1 MTMIKLLKCAI
12 AATLLLAGTGLAAP
26 PGAGKQAVYTLEQAV
41 NIALEN
47 NPNLQIMH
55 ERIAQAEAQLGEALA
70 SFYPQI
76 QARLSYEHTDNPSR
90 AFGMII
96 SQRRLDFNGMDFN
109 HPGGTDNYRPEVT
122 ASYTLY
128 NGGQDS
134 QNSKAAELGV
144 AAAALQES
152 AARNQLIEW
161 VTSAFYGVLA
171 AKEAHNIAEHS
182 IAAVQSELD
191 QTRKRFNAGTVLK
204 SDVLSLEVQLAEARD
219 AAIQAASAVELA
231 ESGLLTLLGID
242 SGGLAITDASSWTMP
257 HKKPSFS
264 ALLGQAMAE
273 RPEIRAA
280 NTEVEIAEHRLKAA
294 RGAHLPKADAYVS
307 YGSDSKD
314 LDYST
319 NRDNVTAG
327 IAVSVDIFS
336 GFATSERVKKAESA
350 LAIAKLSARQVQ
362 LLIEDELK
370 SAYLK
375 LQNALDR
382 LAVTEASVASAE
394 EALRLVNEQRIAGTE
409 TVTRYIETE
418 VARDRA
424 QSRAVAAR
432 YDALRAEA
440 AVNKALGLWSKEPL

>member
-1 MTMIKLLKCAI
+1 MIKLLKYAI
-12 AATLLLAGTGLAAP
+12 AATLLLGGTALAAP
-26 PGAGKQAVYTLEQAV
+26 PDAGKQAVYTLGQAV

-70 SFYPQI
+70 LFYPQL

-182 IAAVQSELD
+182 ISAVQSELD

-219 AAIQAASAVELA
+219 TAIQAASAVELA

-242 SGGLAITDASSWTMP
+242 SSSGLAITDASSWTMP

-327 IAVSVDIFS
+327 LAVSVDIFS

-382 LAVTEASVASAE
+382 LTVTEASVASAE